1 MFEAKMR
8 ERSLRITS
16 GQPSSL
22 ITPVV
27 RPKLQGKVE
36 SQHFQQQ
43 ISEKRTIDLECDSI
57 EPRLGLPLTCV
68 FCKVE
73 AAGLCSG
80 AVVEL
85 ELGTRSPMLRV

>member
-57 EPRLGLPLTCV
+57 EPRLGHH
-68 FCKVE
+68 VE
-73 AAGLCSG
+73 AAGLRLDAVEEFASG
-80 AVVEL
+80 
-85 ELGTRSPMLRV
+85 TCP